1 MKSLNVIAIS
11 LIVSLL
17 ACLLFYQYG
26 RAYWYPLYTKVV
38 GAKSVV
44 EVVESY
50 QGTALERLKNNF
62 KSANVA
68 FPPKE
73 LAFLAIK
80 ETDDFELWARNGT
93 QWKLVKAYPIKAA
106 SGVLG
111 PKLREGDRQ
120 VPEGIYRVS
129 WLNPNSSYHLS
140 LKLNYP
146 NDFDLKW
153 AKEESRAEPGTNI
166 FIHGKAVSIGCLA
179 MGDSAIEELFL
190 LTDIVGKE
198 QIRVIISPVDPRVK
212 VLTNTDTSKEWVDLL
227 YQNISDAFLAV
238 TGKEE
243 QSL

>member
-1 MKSLNVIAIS
+1 VQGRSIVAIS
-11 LIVSLL
+11 LTVLVVTT
-17 ACLLFYQYG
+17 LLFYQYG
-26 RAYWYPLYTKVV
+26 RSYWYPFYTKLV
-38 GAKSVV
+38 GKDSVSEIV
-44 EVVESY
+44 LRY
-50 QGTALERLKNNF
+50 QGTALERIKRNF
-62 KSANVA
+62 KSANIS

-80 ETDDFELWARNGT
+80 ETNVFELWAKNDT
-93 QWKLVKAYPIKAA
+93 KWMLVKEYPIKAA

-120 VPEGIYRVS
+120 VPEGIYQVS

-153 AKEESRAEPGTNI
+153 AKEESRSEPGTNI

-190 LTDIVGKE
+190 LVDAVGKE
-198 QIRVIISPVDPRVK
+198 QVRVIISPVDPRLK
-212 VLTNTDTSKEWVDLL
+212 TLTNNDTNKEWVGVL
-227 YQNISDAFLAV
+227 YQNINDAFLAI
-238 TGKEE
+238 TDNGK
-243 QSL
+243 